1 MFALQINT
9 ISLECLM
16 FSRLF
21 FIPLFPNCN
30 IDSDKPRT
38 IIFKSDADFIA
49 FMGLFAVSNGYIGN
63 ICMLHGPKS
72 TPEKELQ
79 EAIAL
84 VLLILIAGLVVGT
97 CVGSFLSYP
106 TMASL

>member
-30 IDSDKPRT
+30 IDSDKPKT
-38 IIFKSDADFIA
+38 VIFKSDADFIA
-49 FMGLFAVSNGYIGN
+49 FMGLFAVSNDYIGN

-84 VLLILIAGLVVGT
+84 ILIAGLVVGT
-97 CVGSFLSYP
+97 GVGSFLSYP
-106 TMASL
+106 IVASL